1 MALASGSIVP
11 PPSWKPPFVLDRN
24 KLKFPTRVQKIN
36 ELMARAA
43 HPSIGALPA
52 RASIGELLTAGPL
65 FGVQV
70 RKVHRMQFMKSL
82 TEFWDKAGSPLTK
95 IPVIGGTELNLHLL
109 HTTVAKLGG
118 YERVC
123 AERRWMEVRRAARA
137 TLALTATLTL
147 TATLALTATATRAPT
162 TPSLAPTPRHAPTPK
177 PGLGR

>member
-1 MALASGSIVP
+1 
-11 PPSWKPPFVLDRN
+11 
-24 KLKFPTRVQKIN
+24 
-36 ELMARAA
+36 
-43 HPSIGALPA
+43 
-52 RASIGELLTAGPL
+52 
-65 FGVQV
+65 
-70 RKVHRMQFMKSL
+70 MQFMKSL

-137 TLALTATLTL
+137 TLAP
-147 TATLALTATATRAPT
+147 TATLALTATLAFTATLALAATATRAPT

-177 PGLGR
+177 PRLGR

>member
-1 MALASGSIVP
+1 
-11 PPSWKPPFVLDRN
+11 
-24 KLKFPTRVQKIN
+24 
-36 ELMARAA
+36 
-43 HPSIGALPA
+43 
-52 RASIGELLTAGPL
+52 
-65 FGVQV
+65 
-70 RKVHRMQFMKSL
+70 MQFMKSL

-137 TLALTATLTL
+137 TLDLTATLALTATLTL

-162 TPSLAPTPRHAPTPK
+162 TPSLAPSPRHAPSPK
-177 PGLGR
+177 PRLGR

>member
-1 MALASGSIVP
+1 
-11 PPSWKPPFVLDRN
+11 
-24 KLKFPTRVQKIN
+24 
-36 ELMARAA
+36 
-43 HPSIGALPA
+43 
-52 RASIGELLTAGPL
+52 
-65 FGVQV
+65 
-70 RKVHRMQFMKSL
+70 MQFMKSL

-137 TLALTATLTL
+137 TLAP
-147 TATLALTATATRAPT
+147 TATATRAPT

-177 PGLGR
+177 PRLGR

>member
-1 MALASGSIVP
+1 
-11 PPSWKPPFVLDRN
+11 
-24 KLKFPTRVQKIN
+24 
-36 ELMARAA
+36 
-43 HPSIGALPA
+43 
-52 RASIGELLTAGPL
+52 
-65 FGVQV
+65 
-70 RKVHRMQFMKSL
+70 MQFMKSL

-137 TLALTATLTL
+137 TLDL